1 MLVKLFAAL
10 SAVLVA
16 VPATAQ
22 DAVPAVPLHTPA
34 PANVA
39 AASGMPVH
47 NAILR
52 AGTSVSMRTLAE
64 LTTKGKRLK
73 VGHRFNLEVAEP
85 VMVDGQV
92 VIPAGS
98 PAVGEVTHV
107 RNKGMWGKSGGIEAR
122 VVYVRAGDR
131 QIRLSGQMDDKGVTG
146 TAGVVGAV
154 IAVPLAGFFVTGD
167 PARSSPLD
175 RRLRRS
181 QSKMCLCSSPQLSC
195 IIRRPLVVGGKCL
208 EIADNCLVSGRSIP
222 WFSIVARGPLS
233 FVVGTAINRFLRID
247 TSPTAFGANAS
258 RPRSDLRGSTW
269 HPLRGPRLN
278 WRGC

>member
-1 MLVKLFAAL
+1 MLVKLSAAL

-22 DAVPAVPLHTPA
+22 DAAPAVPLHTPV

-52 AGTSVSMRTLAE
+52 AGTSVPMRTLAE

-98 PAVGEVTHV
+98 PGVGEVTHV

-154 IAVPLAGFFVTGD
+154 IAVPLAGFFVTGTSAVI
-167 PARSSPLD
+167 PAGSP
-175 RRLRRS
+175 
-181 QSKMCLCSSPQLSC
+181 
-195 IIRRPLVVGGKCL
+195 V
-208 EIADNCLVSGRSIP
+208 
-222 WFSIVARGPLS
+222 
-233 FVVGTAINRFLRID
+233 
-247 TSPTAFGANAS
+247 TAFTEEDVPVQFAAAA
-258 RPRSDLRGSTW
+258 PMVIPAAQPAISTT
-269 HPLRGPRLN
+269 PVATPTTAQ
-278 WRGC
+278 